1 MTDRTHFTLAD
12 ARATLAALQDMA
24 PGDMR
29 LPLSTADVAAIMATG
44 VEVKGPVEG
53 LVDFP
58 TEIDGRDAYWCWQVG
73 ESGIEWWH
81 PRDTGF
87 AGRRP
92 IADLD

>member
-1 MTDRTHFTLAD
+1 MTERTHFTLAD
-12 ARATLAALQDMA
+12 ARTTMATLRDMA
-24 PGDMR
+24 PDGLR
-29 LPLSTADVAAIMATG
+29 LPLTTEDVAAIMAAG

-58 TEIDGRDAYWCWQVG
+58 TEIEGGEAYWCWQVE
-73 ESGIEWWH
+73 ESELEWWH

-87 AGRRP
+87 AGRRR